1 MRLMHHITSLVALAC
16 FSVLAVILIMVNG
29 PHGLIPEHYGGLG
42 MKIGAPGNETRSV
55 DTSNLLLAKWLHS
68 CVRRSILCGEDKQ

>member
-55 DTSNLLLAKWLHS
+55 DT
-68 CVRRSILCGEDKQ
+68 